1 MLARIGVANML
12 FAWMLTGQPSFE
24 VASVK
29 PNNSGSRSTITRTG
43 QDFLILINWPLREI
57 VLKAYGL
64 KDYALIAPDW
74 LASRNFDVNAK
85 AAQRATEAEIQRMLQ
100 SMLFERFQLRAHPES
115 KEMQA
120 YALLPTKG
128 GVKLKPAGEG
138 QFDVDLSRS
147 SQKTTMVCRHCSMDD
162 FAGVLAGQLHRAVID
177 RSSVAGA
184 YSFTLE
190 WSPNQGGD
198 DAGPSVFTSL
208 SEQLGL
214 RLELRKLPVSILVVD
229 SVSRTPAEN

>member
-1 MLARIGVANML
+1 MLVRIMFFAGMLA
-12 FAWMLTGQPSFE
+12 GQPTFE

-43 QDFLILINWPLREI
+43 QDFLILLNWPLREI

-85 AAQRATEAEIQRMLQ
+85 AGQKSTAVEIRQMLQ
-100 SMLFERFQLRAHPES
+100 SLLIERFQLRAHPES

-120 YALLPTKG
+120 YALLPARG

-138 QFDVDLSRS
+138 PFDVDLSRG
-147 SQKTTMVCRHCSMDD
+147 SQKTSMVCRHCTMDD
-162 FAGVLAGQLHRAVID
+162 FAGVLAGQVHRAILD
-177 RSSVAGA
+177 QSDIPGA
-184 YSFTLE
+184 YSFTFD
-190 WSPNQGGD
+190 WSPNQDGV
-198 DAGPSVFTSL
+198 DAGPSVFTAL
-208 SEQLGL
+208 REQLGL
-214 RLELRKLPVSILVVD
+214 RLELRRLPVPILVVD